1 MQPSPTVLLL
11 IHDAG
16 EREVVTRRLADVAAI
31 PITVHADTA
40 IDALEAYKP
49 VAAVLDQ
56 AHAST
61 APDSFLEA
69 TCASHVRLLTLS
81 YPQFADGL
89 DEDTLRRAVQPP
101 AYWGPAADHDS
112 TPQSGTRGL
121 LVTERC

>member
-11 IHDAG
+11 VHDAN
-16 EREVVTRRLADVAAI
+16 EREVLTRRLTDVAAI

-40 IDALEAYKP
+40 IDALEAYRP

-56 AHAST
+56 AHAAT

-69 TCASHVRLLTLS
+69 TCATHVRLLTLS

-89 DEDTLRRAVQPP
+89 DEETLRRAVEPP
-101 AYWGPAADHDS
+101 AYWTAAARAD
-112 TPQSGTRGL
+112 
-121 LVTERC
+121 

>member
-1 MQPSPTVLLL
+1 MTRKREVYRLLV
-11 IHDAG
+11 HDAG
-16 EREVVTRRLADVAAI
+16 EREVLTRRLAEVAAI

-56 AHAST
+56 AQAAT

-69 TCASHVRLLTLS
+69 TCAHHVRLLTLS

-89 DEDTLRRAVQPP
+89 DRETLRRAVQPP
-101 AYWGPAADHDS
+101 AYWSPRAD
-112 TPQSGTRGL
+112 
-121 LVTERC
+121 

>member
-1 MQPSPTVLLL
+1 MQRSPTVLLL

-16 EREVVTRRLADVAAI
+16 EREAVTRRLALVAAI
-31 PITVHADTA
+31 PITVHADNA

-49 VAAVLDQ
+49 VAAVLDH

-69 TCASHVRLLTLS
+69 TRASHVRLLTLS

-101 AYWGPAADHDS
+101 AYWAPVADVSTVEVRGSPAS
-112 TPQSGTRGL
+112 CR
-121 LVTERC
+121 

>member
-1 MQPSPTVLLL
+1 MQQSPTVLLL

-16 EREVVTRRLADVAAI
+16 EREAVTRRLALVAAI

-40 IDALEAYKP
+40 IEAYKP
-49 VAAVLDQ
+49 VAAVLDH

-61 APDSFLEA
+61 TPDSFLEA
-69 TCASHVRLLTLS
+69 TRASHVRLLTLS

-101 AYWGPAADHDS
+101 AYWAPVSDVSAVEVRGSPAS
-112 TPQSGTRGL
+112 CR
-121 LVTERC
+121 

>member
-1 MQPSPTVLLL
+1 VQPSPTVLLL
-11 IHDAG
+11 VHDAN
-16 EREVVTRRLADVAAI
+16 EREVLTRRITEVAAI
-31 PITVHADTA
+31 PIAVHADTA

-69 TCASHVRLLTLS
+69 TCAHHVRLLTLS

-89 DEDTLRRAVQPP
+89 DQDALRRAVEPP
-101 AYWGPAADHDS
+101 SYWGMAA
-112 TPQSGTRGL
+112 RGD
-121 LVTERC
+121 